1 MKSRKNILDK
11 DGFISAMFVDL
22 SRSFDTMNRDLLTD
36 KLEAYSCQEDEL
48 SLIKRYLTKRRER
61 VHVYSKLST
70 WGNFWRSA
78 RFSTRSNA
86 LKHLK

>member
-1 MKSRKNILDK
+1 
-11 DGFISAMFVDL
+11 MFVDL

-48 SLIKRYLTKRRER
+48 SLIKRYLTKRQER

-70 WGNFWRSA
+70 WGNF
-78 RFSTRSNA
+78 
-86 LKHLK
+86 

>member
-1 MKSRKNILDK
+1 
-11 DGFISAMFVDL
+11 
-22 SRSFDTMNRDLLTD
+22 MNRDLLTD

-78 RFSTRSNA
+78 RFSTRSTA